1 MTHTPGFFDFFVYI
15 MLVLAT
21 LLAQSQSAPINP
33 RFYAFSSYIGPVVN
47 LTFDDPAVLRVVS
60 NDSRQ
65 RRENTNTWCCVV
77 CSHPDQFRKFRP
89 FSYDIYLPF
98 FVLQTAPLR
107 STSKLIHLSIFF
119 LSWKVKT
126 LGVGSLRYPG
136 GSTTSFWNY
145 SSGRWIDSYNG
156 DLANRTRAFPRGTF
170 TPDKYMNGLGGQ
182 LKASLTNT
190 LHPLRYFW

>member
-1 MTHTPGFFDFFVYI
+1 

-119 LSWKVKT
+119 LSWE
-126 LGVGSLRYPG
+126 GE
-136 GSTTSFWNY
+136 
-145 SSGRWIDSYNG
+145 
-156 DLANRTRAFPRGTF
+156 
-170 TPDKYMNGLGGQ
+170 
-182 LKASLTNT
+182 NT
-190 LHPLRYFW
+190 WCRQFEIPWRINHLVLELQQRPMD